1 MSSKLTSF
9 FLKVSAEKEV
19 EQIEECTR
27 QQDINKRAIAKT
39 LRGIVEEAVS
49 DDGRLVRKGEESMLL
64 GLMPFFEL

>member
-19 EQIEECTR
+19 ARIEERTR
-27 QQDINKRAIAKT
+27 QQDINKRAIAKM

-49 DDGRLVRKGEESMLL
+49 DNGRLVRKGKESTLL
-64 GLMPFFEL
+64 RLVPFF